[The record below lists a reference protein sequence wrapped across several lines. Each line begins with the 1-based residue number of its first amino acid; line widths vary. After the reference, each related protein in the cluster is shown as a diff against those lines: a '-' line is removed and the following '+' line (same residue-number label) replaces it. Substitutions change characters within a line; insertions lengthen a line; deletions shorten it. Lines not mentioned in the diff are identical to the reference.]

1 MLNDWIVENIFN
13 TKVSKFPQS
22 SQRVCAVL
30 ATSYPLWAIIAFFVS
45 FVTSSYSLW
54 FILLKFFDFAQNDE
68 NENIF
73 HTKLSKFTRRSQRG
87 CAFLATSCP
96 LIFHFVCF
104 AIYSFKF
111 FWLHSE
117 WNCSHYLTTLHLFP
131 YHKAL

>member
-1 MLNDWIVENIFN
+1 MVNQLLNGWRTIVTIH
-13 TKVSKFPQS
+13 S
-22 SQRVCAVL
+22 L
-30 ATSYPLWAIIAFFVS
+30 PLHYCFTIVPLSLKAFFVC
-45 FVTSSYSLW
+45 FVTSSCSLW
-54 FILLKFFDFAQNDE
+54 FILLKFFNFAQNDE

-73 HTKLSKFTRRSQRG
+73 HTKLSKFTQRSQRG
-87 CAFLATSCP
+87 CAVLATSCP

-131 YHKAL
+131 YRKALLGLSLYA